1 MVNNGLI
8 RTDNYGQWNSNLNLT
23 VNGSGKFEMWNGS
36 VSLATLNGNGTVQ
49 NTKYYGRTQTLT
61 VAAGSFSG
69 TITDSGVTSG
79 GSGTG
84 DTRINLVKTGSG
96 TLVLSGANSYTG
108 TTEINAGTLVL
119 SNTGSIGASSAIR
132 LSGSTAVLDVTA
144 AGFTVG
150 SGKTISGIGTVTGN
164 LTVAAGGT
172 LSPGNSVGTF
182 NVGSL
187 TLAASS
193 TLYVE
198 IQWNGN
204 DLVSAN
210 GTVTLTDSSLVIPA
224 LNFVP
229 VSGASYTILT
239 NLPANAIIGEF
250 STGDTIAVLN
260 GFSELTSFRIDYLAN
275 SVVLTVIPEPSTW
288 ALVALA
294 LVPLFLRRRSRR

>member
-1 MVNNGLI
+1 MI
-8 RTDNYGQWNSNLNLT
+8 
-23 VNGSGKFEMWNGS
+23 
-36 VSLATLNGNGTVQ
+36 Q
-49 NTKYYGRTQTLT
+49 NTGNNPSW
-61 VAAGSFSG
+61 VG
-69 TITDSGVTSG
+69 
-79 GSGTG
+79 
-84 DTRINLVKTGSG
+84 NLVKAGLGRYHPGRREHLHRRLPT
-96 TLVLSGANSYTG
+96 V
-108 TTEINAGTLVL
+108 NAGTLVL

-210 GTVTLTDSSLVIPA
+210 GTVTLTDSSLVIPWSKLCA
-224 LNFVP
+224 GLWRLLHNSDQSASERDYWGVQHWRHHCRAEW
-229 VSGASYTILT
+229 VSQS
-239 NLPANAIIGEF
+239 
-250 STGDTIAVLN
+250 
-260 GFSELTSFRIDYLAN
+260 
-275 SVVLTVIPEPSTW
+275 
-288 ALVALA
+288 
-294 LVPLFLRRRSRR
+294 

>member
-1 MVNNGLI
+1 MSPS
-8 RTDNYGQWNSNLNLT
+8 T
-23 VNGSGKFEMWNGS
+23 
-36 VSLATLNGNGTVQ
+36 
-49 NTKYYGRTQTLT
+49 
-61 VAAGSFSG
+61 
-69 TITDSGVTSG
+69 
-79 GSGTG
+79 TG
-84 DTRINLVKTGSG
+84 
-96 TLVLSGANSYTG
+96 A
-108 TTEINAGTLVL
+108 
-119 SNTGSIGASSAIR
+119 
-132 LSGSTAVLDVTA
+132 
-144 AGFTVG
+144 
-150 SGKTISGIGTVTGN
+150 
-164 LTVAAGGT
+164 T

-187 TLAASS
+187 TLAANS

-210 GTVTLTDSSLVIPA
+210 GTVTLTDSSLVIPS

-229 VSGASYTILT
+229 NDGASYTILT